1 MFDTHVDHIVSR
13 VPVDG
18 RDVVDV
24 GSGTGALVRRLA
36 GLGARVTGIEAGEA
50 PLAAARAGPA
60 VNGERTLQGVGQAL
74 PLSDA
79 SADLV
84 VFLFSLHHVPVPLQ
98 TRALAEA
105 ARVLRPG
112 GRLHVVEPVADGP
125 YFQLLRWVEDETA
138 VRAAALAA
146 LGEASSFGFALADE
160 AAYLHRERFVDFE
173 DFVRRAVLVDAA
185 RRAVLPQVEDQ
196 ARAAFAT
203 HGRSEGG
210 FSVFEQPVRLFHY
223 QRSQVASPCLPEN

>member
-1 MFDTHVDHIVSR
+1 MLDHHVDPIVTR
-13 VPVDG
+13 VRVGD

-36 GLGARVTGIEAGEA
+36 ALGARVIGIEAGAA
-50 PLAAARAGPA
+50 PLAVARTEPG
-60 VNGERTLQGVGQAL
+60 VDGERYLEGVGQDL
-74 PLSDA
+74 PLADA

-105 ARVLRPG
+105 VRVLRPG
-112 GRLHVVEPVADGP
+112 GRLHVVEPLAAGP

-138 VRAAALAA
+138 VRAAALEA
-146 LGEASSFGFALADE
+146 LKVAPSLGLEPVGD
-160 AAYLHRERFVDFE
+160 AAYLHIERFADFE
-173 DFVRRAVLVDAA
+173 DFTRRAVLVDAA
-185 RRAVLPQVEDQ
+185 RRAALPAVEGE
-196 ARAAFAT
+196 ARAAFAA

-210 FSVFEQPVRLFHY
+210 HQVFEQPVRLFHF
-223 QRSQVASPCLPEN
+223 QRRQVFPTCLPEN